1 MLKNCQ
7 MFLKSVPVAIVG
19 ALLLSAGLHAQTYTD
34 LYDFS
39 CDTGGCS
46 PVDLGQL
53 TQGFDGNLYG
63 TTRSGGGFGYGTIF
77 MVTPY
82 GAHADLWSF
91 DGVSGAVPYGGLTL
105 ASDGNFYGTATLGGA
120 YRNGTVFRFTPPNTV
135 TVLHS
140 FNGSDGANPAIPPTQ
155 GADANLY
162 GVSGSG
168 TTYRIALPSGIFQQ
182 LAQNVSSNTGPT
194 CQPISFIKGDPNCY
208 PYSVNGPLYLASDGN
223 LYGTSFYGGDF
234 GAGSVFRITTD
245 GDITDVYSFTGGS
258 DGYGPIGPVTQG

>member
-7 MFLKSVPVAIVG
+7 IFFKSVPLAIIG

-39 CDTGGCS
+39 CHTGGCS

-63 TTRSGGGFGYGTIF
+63 TTRSGAFGDGTIF

-91 DGVSGAVPYGGLTL
+91 DRVSGAVPYGGLTL
-105 ASDGNFYGTATLGGA
+105 ASDGNFYGTATLGGT
-120 YRNGTVFRFTPPNTV
+120 YGYGTVFRFTPPNTLN
-135 TVLHS
+135 VLHS

-182 LAQNVSSNTGPT
+182 LPHNVSPNVGPL
-194 CQPISFIKGDPNCY
+194 CAPISFVGDP
-208 PYSVNGPLYLASDGN
+208 
-223 LYGTSFYGGDF
+223 
-234 GAGSVFRITTD
+234 
-245 GDITDVYSFTGGS
+245 
-258 DGYGPIGPVTQG
+258 